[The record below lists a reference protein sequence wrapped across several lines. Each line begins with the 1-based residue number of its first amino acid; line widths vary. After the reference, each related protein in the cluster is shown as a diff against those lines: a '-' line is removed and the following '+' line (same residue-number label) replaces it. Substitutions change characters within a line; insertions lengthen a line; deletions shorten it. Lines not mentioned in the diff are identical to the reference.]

1 MPAPMAPIEPSAQ
14 SKSTHSTLVRP
25 RIPNASPLA
34 TPSARRPLAISSTAF
49 AAAAQDIAVHSPSCS
64 VTYAVPSRVAARRQ
78 SSAIVFVPAARSTST
93 AIERIVIRR
102 KRPRQGEKPGSLY
115 TLETSMRTIWNGSI
129 TFGLVNIPVG
139 LALATRPA
147 ARQSDVS
154 FRTLHR
160 ECGTPIKQKRWCP
173 VHEREVERDELVKG
187 WEVAKGQFV
196 MVEDAD
202 LEAIM
207 QIDDSKT
214 IEISRFVDAE
224 DVDPVFFDRT
234 YYLAPASTPAARRP
248 YVLLLRAMQE
258 TGKAALGRFVRQGA
272 EHLCL
277 IRPKG
282 DALALETLFLAEDVN
297 SQAEIEEAVDESEVK
312 EAELGL
318 ARQVIDSL

>member
-1 MPAPMAPIEPSAQ
+1 
-14 SKSTHSTLVRP
+14 
-25 RIPNASPLA
+25 
-34 TPSARRPLAISSTAF
+34 
-49 AAAAQDIAVHSPSCS
+49 
-64 VTYAVPSRVAARRQ
+64 
-78 SSAIVFVPAARSTST
+78 
-93 AIERIVIRR
+93 
-102 KRPRQGEKPGSLY
+102 
-115 TLETSMRTIWNGSI
+115 MRTIWNVSI
-129 TFGLVNIPVG
+129 SFGLVNIPIG
-139 LALATRPA
+139 LAVATQRA
-147 ARQSDVS
+147 DVA

-248 YVLLLRAMQE
+248 YVLLLRAMEE
-258 TGKAALGRFVRQGA
+258 TGMAAIGKFVLWGK
-272 EHLCL
+272 ENLCL
-277 IRPKG
+277 IRTHG
-282 DALALETLFLAEDVN
+282 E
-297 SQAEIEEAVDESEVK
+297 
-312 EAELGL
+312 
-318 ARQVIDSL
+318 

>member
-1 MPAPMAPIEPSAQ
+1 
-14 SKSTHSTLVRP
+14 
-25 RIPNASPLA
+25 
-34 TPSARRPLAISSTAF
+34 
-49 AAAAQDIAVHSPSCS
+49 
-64 VTYAVPSRVAARRQ
+64 
-78 SSAIVFVPAARSTST
+78 
-93 AIERIVIRR
+93 
-102 KRPRQGEKPGSLY
+102 
-115 TLETSMRTIWNGSI
+115 MRTIWNGSI
-129 TFGLVNIPVG
+129 SFGLVNIPVG

-318 ARQVIDSL
+318 ARQVIDSLAGDFEPEELTSEYRRDLRAMLEAKLAGEELVVEAEPVKETPVVDLMEALKKSVAEVSEKKPAKRARAASKGGSRKRAPARKSA